1 MMDAAQESASEGT
14 PSGRLAEN
22 IMHFGRVLREAG
34 VPVGPGAVIDALD
47 AAVTGTM
54 ASRADFYWML
64 HAVFVKRREHSA
76 VFDEAFNLFWR
87 RPKMLE
93 QMMRMFNEQAQ
104 AETLPSEKRAG
115 MRRLAEAMFA
125 AAVTTPRRQRP
136 PGEVEIEAEF
146 TASADEVLRK
156 RDFEQMTAD
165 EIARARRAIARMRL
179 AGLAVKTRR
188 FRRSLS
194 GCRIDMRRTLRD
206 SLRAGGDVIDLARKE
221 RQEREPPLV
230 VLADISGSMAGYSR
244 MFVHFL
250 HALSNDRSRVHVFLF
265 GTRLTNVT
273 RALRRRDVDEAMER
287 VSDEVKDWSGGTRI
301 AECLHDFN
309 FHWSR
314 RVLTQGA
321 HVLLMTD
328 GLERG
333 DTAALTAEMARLK
346 RSARR
351 IVWLN
356 PLLRYDKFEARAA
369 GIRAIMPHVDEFRP
383 VHNLESLEDLAAA
396 LSYSGKAGH
405 DPRRWLAG
413 GRQTAEASA

>member
-1 MMDAAQESASEGT
+1 MDVAQKPAGSGA
-14 PSGRLAEN
+14 PSGRLPEN
-22 IMHFGRVLREAG
+22 IMHFARVLREAG
-34 VPVGPGAVIDALD
+34 IPVGPGAVIDALD
-47 AAVTGTM
+47 AAATGAM
-54 ASRADFYWML
+54 ASREDFYWML
-64 HAVFVKRREHSA
+64 HAVFVKRHEHSA
-76 VFDEAFNLFWR
+76 LFEQAFHVFWR

-93 QMMRMFNEQAQ
+93 QMMQMLFQQIQVEAP
-104 AETLPSEKRAG
+104 AKEKKAG
-115 MRRLAEAMFA
+115 MRRLAEAMFSGA
-125 AAVTTPRRQRP
+125 ETTSRRERP
-136 PGEVEIEAEF
+136 PGEIEIEAEF

-156 RDFEQMTAD
+156 RDFEQMTA
-165 EIARARRAIARMRL
+165 EEMRRARLAIARMRL
-179 AGLAVKTRR
+179 DRFEVKTRR
-188 FRRSLS
+188 FRRALH
-194 GCRIDMRRTLRD
+194 GHRIDMRRTLRD

-221 RQEREPPLV
+221 RQHREPPLV

-265 GTRLTNVT
+265 GTRLSNVT
-273 RALRRRDVDEAMER
+273 RALRRRDVDEAMEK
-287 VSDEVKDWSGGTRI
+287 VSDQVKDWSGGTRI
-301 AECLHDFN
+301 AECLRDFN
-309 FHWSR
+309 FHWAR

-333 DTAALTAEMARLK
+333 DTGDLMAEMARLK

-356 PLLRYDKFEARAA
+356 PLLRYDRFEARAA

-383 VHNLESLEDLAAA
+383 VHNLQSLEDMAAA

-405 DPRRWLAG
+405 DPRRWLARG
-413 GRQTAEASA
+413 PRDTEEVA

>member
-1 MMDAAQESASEGT
+1 MTDIAEKPSKDAA

-22 IMHFGRVLREAG
+22 IMHFARVLRQAG
-34 VPVGPGAVIDALD
+34 IPVGPGAVIDALD
-47 AAVTGTM
+47 AAASGAM
-54 ASRADFYWML
+54 ASREDFYWML
-64 HAVFVKRREHSA
+64 HAVFVKRHEHSA
-76 VFDEAFNLFWR
+76 LFEQAFHVFWR

-93 QMMRMFNEQAQ
+93 QMMQMLLQPLQAQ
-104 AETLPSEKRAG
+104 MPAREKKAG
-115 MRRLAEAMFA
+115 MRRLAEAMFSGA
-125 AAVTTPRRQRP
+125 ETASRRQRP
-136 PGEVEIEAEF
+136 PGEIEIEAEF

-156 RDFEQMTAD
+156 RDFEQMTAE
-165 EIARARRAIARMRL
+165 EIARARLAIARMRL
-179 AGLAVKTRR
+179 DRFEMKTRR
-188 FRRSLS
+188 FRRSLN
-194 GCRIDMRRTLRD
+194 GHRIDMRRTLRD

-221 RQEREPPLV
+221 RQTHEPPLV

-273 RALRRRDVDEAMER
+273 RALKRRDVDEAMEK
-287 VSDEVKDWSGGTRI
+287 VSDQVRDWSGGTRI
-301 AECLHDFN
+301 AECLRDFN

-333 DTAALTAEMARLK
+333 DTGALAAEMARLK

-369 GIRAIMPHVDEFRP
+369 GIRAIMPHVDAFRP

-396 LSYSGKAGH
+396 LSYSGRAGH
-405 DPRRWLAG
+405 DPRRWLA
-413 GRQTAEASA
+413 REPQTSQEVA

>member
-1 MMDAAQESASEGT
+1 MDVAQKPAGSGA
-14 PSGRLAEN
+14 PSGRLPEN
-22 IMHFGRVLREAG
+22 IMHFARVLREAG
-34 VPVGPGAVIDALD
+34 IPVGPGAVIDALD
-47 AAVTGTM
+47 AAATGAM
-54 ASRADFYWML
+54 ASREDFYWML
-64 HAVFVKRREHSA
+64 HAVFVKRHEHSA
-76 VFDEAFNLFWR
+76 LFEQAFHVFWR

-93 QMMRMFNEQAQ
+93 QMMQMLFQQIQVEAP
-104 AETLPSEKRAG
+104 AKEKKAG
-115 MRRLAEAMFA
+115 MRRLAEAMFSGA
-125 AAVTTPRRQRP
+125 ETTSRRERP
-136 PGEVEIEAEF
+136 PGEIEIEAEF

-156 RDFEQMTAD
+156 RDFEQMTA
-165 EIARARRAIARMRL
+165 EEVRRARLAIARMRL
-179 AGLAVKTRR
+179 DRFEVKTRR
-188 FRRSLS
+188 FRRALH
-194 GCRIDMRRTLRD
+194 GRRIDMRRTLRD

-221 RQEREPPLV
+221 RQHREPPLV

-265 GTRLTNVT
+265 GTRLSNVT
-273 RALRRRDVDEAMER
+273 RALRRRDVDEAMEK
-287 VSDEVKDWSGGTRI
+287 VSDQVKDWSGGTRI
-301 AECLHDFN
+301 AECLRDFN
-309 FHWSR
+309 FHWAR

-333 DTAALTAEMARLK
+333 DTGDLMAEMARLK

-356 PLLRYDKFEARAA
+356 PLLRYDRFEARAA

-383 VHNLESLEDLAAA
+383 VHNLQSLEDLAAA

-405 DPRRWLAG
+405 DPRR
-413 GRQTAEASA
+413 